1 MSAPV
6 AFCPQCKNE
15 VAFIAIGDFR
25 RCPLCGFQ
33 YETGK
38 IPPGLSEPS
47 AALSF
52 LGVVLRFI
60 LILFAILAVVVGI
73 VFIGCVTAFKW

>member
-1 MSAPV
+1 
-6 AFCPQCKNE
+6 
-15 VAFIAIGDFR
+15 
-25 RCPLCGFQ
+25 LCGFQ